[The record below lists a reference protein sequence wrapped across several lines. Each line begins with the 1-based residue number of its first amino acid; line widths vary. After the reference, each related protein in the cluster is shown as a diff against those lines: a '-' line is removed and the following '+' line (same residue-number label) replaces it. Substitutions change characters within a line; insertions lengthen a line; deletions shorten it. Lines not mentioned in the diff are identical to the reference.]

1 MPTPKVGSG
10 MRPSPHTTQR
20 KKMPVA
26 LPAHVKLSTG
36 PVRRAGPTPSVSAAA
51 STSESGSPR
60 SSPLTLP
67 ATPQTRADQSTRPAL
82 GLDSPRSRSV
92 AVVITEP
99 PHTIFGD
106 PFFSVL
112 FAGMYDALGERSL
125 LPLML
130 APQSAKDLGLAEAY
144 LLQGHFDGVVLISLH
159 GDNQL
164 PNRLRDAGIPAVLW
178 GTPARG
184 IVASYIDSDNR
195 QGARLAVEHL
205 ISLGRRHI
213 ATISGNLDMT
223 SAVDRLM
230 GYRDALAAAHIPL
243 DPTLEEVANYLP
255 NRAHMAMERLL
266 LNHPDVDAVFVA
278 SDLMA
283 AEAVGVLQQ
292 AGRRIPEE
300 IAVVGFDDS
309 PTALST
315 RPPLTTIHQP
325 IEQMGH
331 EAISMLMREMQ
342 EPGRA
347 PDHLVL
353 DNELVVRE
361 SSIGASHARATS

>member
-1 MPTPKVGSG
+1 VT
-10 MRPSPHTTQR
+10 
-20 KKMPVA
+20 
-26 LPAHVKLSTG
+26 
-36 PVRRAGPTPSVSAAA
+36 
-51 STSESGSPR
+51 
-60 SSPLTLP
+60 
-67 ATPQTRADQSTRPAL
+67 ADQSTRPAL
-82 GLDSPRSRSV
+82 GLDSPRCKTV

-99 PHTIFGD
+99 PVKIFGD

-112 FAGMYDALGERSL
+112 FAGIYDALGERSL

-130 APQSAKDLGLAEAY
+130 APQPAKDLGLAESY
-144 LLQGHFDGVVLISLH
+144 LLEGHSDGVVLIGLH
-159 GDNQL
+159 ADNQL

-184 IVASYIDSDNR
+184 IVASYIDIDNR

-223 SAVDRLM
+223 IAVDRLM
-230 GYRDALAAAHIPL
+230 GYRDALVGAHIPL
-243 DPTLEEVANYLP
+243 DPTLEEVADFLP

-266 LNHPDVDAVFVA
+266 LNHPEVDAVFVA
-278 SDLMA
+278 SDFMA
-283 AEAVGVLQQ
+283 AAAIGVLHQ
-292 AGRRIPEE
+292 AGKRIPEE

-315 RPPLTTIHQP
+315 RPQLSTIRQP
-325 IEQMGH
+325 IEQMSH

-353 DNELVVRE
+353 DVELVVRE
-361 SSIGASHARATS
+361 STIGAGAAKAAK